1 MYQNQQSSRSAMKE
15 HYQCYPWKVSSN
27 IPLNSYC
34 KIPASMF
41 KVKDQLIGKLYSE
54 IDMHLIKQEVKKDI
68 VFEKNDIL
76 ITEMEARTGELTYF
90 SDLSQ
95 QNKQKKCF
103 QSI

>member
-1 MYQNQQSSRSAMKE
+1 
-15 HYQCYPWKVSSN
+15 
-27 IPLNSYC
+27 
-34 KIPASMF
+34 MF

-54 IDMHLIKQEVKKDI
+54 IGMHLIKMEVKKDI

-95 QNKQKKCF
+95 QNKKKSVSRAFNLLYKCHCILF
-103 QSI
+103 TVIIVQDSRTQLVTVVAVLLLC

>member
-1 MYQNQQSSRSAMKE
+1 
-15 HYQCYPWKVSSN
+15 
-27 IPLNSYC
+27 
-34 KIPASMF
+34 MF

-95 QNKQKKCF
+95 QNKKKSVSRALNLLYKCNCILF
-103 QSI
+103 TVIIVQDSRTQLVTVVAVLLLC

>member
-1 MYQNQQSSRSAMKE
+1 
-15 HYQCYPWKVSSN
+15 
-27 IPLNSYC
+27 
-34 KIPASMF
+34 MF

-95 QNKQKKCF
+95 QNKKKSVSRGLNLLYKCNCILF
-103 QSI
+103 TVIIVQDSRTQLVTVVAVLLLC

>member
-1 MYQNQQSSRSAMKE
+1 
-15 HYQCYPWKVSSN
+15 
-27 IPLNSYC
+27 
-34 KIPASMF
+34 MF

-103 QSI
+103 

>member
-1 MYQNQQSSRSAMKE
+1 
-15 HYQCYPWKVSSN
+15 
-27 IPLNSYC
+27 
-34 KIPASMF
+34 MF

-95 QNKQKKCF
+95 QNKKRSVSRGFNLLYKCNCILF
-103 QSI
+103 TVIIVQDSRTQLVTVVAVLLLC